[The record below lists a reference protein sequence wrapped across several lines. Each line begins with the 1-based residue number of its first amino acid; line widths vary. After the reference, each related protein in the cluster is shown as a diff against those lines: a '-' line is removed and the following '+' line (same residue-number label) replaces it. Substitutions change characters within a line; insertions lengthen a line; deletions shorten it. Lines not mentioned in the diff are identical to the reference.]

1 MMRHGQSCVCL
12 TGARM
17 RPSENSLCIGSGPV
31 IPIPA
36 GYTSLARLVLTMR
49 HAEADTLPTCPG
61 SSKWP
66 RKTASPFDAI
76 ETQFRLDEAA
86 VIALMRQQL
95 KSSYTIQQS
104 QINPVKYLT

>member
-1 MMRHGQSCVCL
+1 M
-12 TGARM
+12 
-17 RPSENSLCIGSGPV
+17 
-31 IPIPA
+31 
-36 GYTSLARLVLTMR
+36 
-49 HAEADTLPTCPG
+49 LPTCPG